1 MVIDWLKSIL
11 MGVFQGL
18 TEFLPVSSSG
28 HVMLLNELLGVDLDG
43 DALRLFTVLLHVGTL
58 IAVLFVYR
66 NQVWDMLCH
75 PIKSDFKWLVVAT
88 VPTVVFMLVLK
99 AIDCDFILEGET
111 ARRILP
117 WAFLTT
123 AVLLCLADSFTRYR
137 SAAKT
142 THKHV
147 RLTDALAMGLM
158 QCLGTFTGVSRSGS
172 TITGGLA
179 SGLNR
184 NRAAEF
190 SFLMSIP
197 AIFGAA
203 VLDLYGLLKGE
214 ASAASVE
221 AITNSVPQVIV
232 GVIAAAV
239 AGFVAIKFMLY
250 LIRKVRLKWF
260 AVYVGLLG
268 AVLLVNDYLIKIW

>member
-11 MGVFQGL
+11 IGLFQGL

-28 HVMLLNELLGVDLDG
+28 HIMLLNDVLNVDLGG
-43 DALRLFTVLLHVGTL
+43 DALQLYTVLLHVGTL

-66 NQVWDMLCH
+66 NEVWNMICH
-75 PIKSDFKWLVVAT
+75 PIKSDLKWLVVAT
-88 VPTVVFMLVLK
+88 VPTVVFMLILK
-99 AIDCDFILEGET
+99 AVDLDYILEGET
-111 ARRILP
+111 ARKMLP

-123 AVLLCLADSFTRYR
+123 AVLLFLADSFTRYR

-142 THKHV
+142 THKRV

-158 QCLGTFTGVSRSGS
+158 QCVGTFTGVSRSGS

-179 SGLNR
+179 AGLSR
-184 NRAAEF
+184 SRVAEF

-203 VLDLYGLLKGE
+203 VLDVYGLLKDE
-214 ASAASVE
+214 AGAVAVT
-221 AITNSVPQVIV
+221 AITNSVPQVIA
-232 GVIAAAV
+232 GVIAAAI
-239 AGFVAIKFMLY
+239 AGFIAIKFMLY

-268 AVLLVNDYLIKIW
+268 AVLLVNDYLVKIW